1 MDIAVVSVGAL
12 VELDAT
18 GERIK
23 SARIAL
29 GAVGPTPLF
38 AREASSGLAGRSPTV
53 ETLTEAAQAAQAIAT
68 PIDDMRGTKEFRRHV
83 TGVLVRRVLEE
94 CVQRARHPA

>member
-1 MDIAVVSVGAL
+1 
-12 VELDAT
+12 
-18 GERIK
+18 
-23 SARIAL
+23 
-29 GAVGPTPLF
+29 
-38 AREASSGLAGRSPTV
+38 V